1 MIVAAVVGAFTW
13 TLLEYVIHRWAGHD
27 KRFTRS
33 VFGVEHTAHHA
44 RGHYFAP
51 SWKKGLAAVVV
62 AGVAI
67 GPAVAVAGPSI
78 GGAYVAGFVGFY
90 LTYELLHRLNHV
102 VPGRGPYGRWA
113 RRHHFWHHFHDPR
126 SNHGVTSPIW
136 DWVFGTYV
144 APGRV
149 LVPERLA
156 MPWLVDPA
164 TGEVREGLAEDY
176 GLRRIGER

>member
-1 MIVAAVVGAFTW
+1 MIGAALLGIATW
-13 TLLEYVIHRWAGHD
+13 SVLEYAIHRWLGHD
-27 KRFTRS
+27 KRWIRN

-51 SWKKGLAAVVV
+51 TWKKGLAAVIV

-67 GPAVAVAGPSI
+67 GPAVAVAGPSL

-90 LTYELLHRLNHV
+90 LTYELIHRLNHTHA
-102 VPGRGPYGRWA
+102 GWGPYGRWA
-113 RRHHFWHHFHDPR
+113 RRHHFWHHFHDPKA
-126 SNHGVTSPIW
+126 NFGVTSPVW
-136 DWVFGTYV
+136 DVVFGTRV
-144 APGRV
+144 VPGRV

-164 TGEVREGLAEDY
+164 TGEVRAGLAEMY
-176 GLRRIGER
+176 GLRRVKGD